1 VISAAV
7 VLTSLCLSAAPI
19 TLPEVRTRSRDNVQ
33 ALQAELER
41 LRAGEGRVGAKAA
54 ILPQVNLG
62 GAVAGRGEGPKYQF
76 NPFTGQVTPLDLT
89 VGYSNF
95 DLNVTVQQLLYDGG
109 RWWSRLAQA
118 GAQEEAAAGQ
128 LREQRNSSEFEGVRR
143 FYELLRAQERA
154 RVLAAN
160 VERSRDQ
167 VGRAEALF
175 QSGRAGRV
183 EVLSAQV
190 NAGQDRISALQ
201 HAARVTTAQADLAVW
216 LALGADVELRA
227 EGTPPEEGPGDALE
241 LWTARARAQRPLLQV
256 LAAQVRSAEQAVEVA
271 RADYLPAVSAVVAL
285 GRTAPLPGPFFL
297 EPGRQNYLNGG
308 LNLRWN
314 LFAGHATDAAVRAAE
329 AGVRAAQLNL
339 EQAHREVEADVR
351 RALAAWAAQRE
362 AAEVARQNLAFATE
376 ALEVARGRFSGGEG
390 ATLDVRDAQL
400 KLAQAELQ
408 WLETRVDAAIARANL
423 ERICGREGGSP

>member
-1 VISAAV
+1 MISVAAV
-7 VLTSLCLSAAPI
+7 VAALALAGSPI
-19 TLPEVRTRSRDNVQ
+19 TLAEVRVRSRDSVQ
-33 ALQAELER
+33 ALQAELDR
-41 LRAGEGRVGAKAA
+41 VRAGENLAGARSA

-62 GAVAGRGEGPKYQF
+62 GVVAGRGEGPKYQF

-95 DLNVTVQQLLYDGG
+95 DLNVTVQQMVYDGG
-109 RWWSRLAQA
+109 RWWSRIAQA

-154 RVLAAN
+154 RVLGAN
-160 VERSRDQ
+160 EERSRDQ
-167 VGRAEALF
+167 VARAEALF

-201 HAARVTTAQADLAVW
+201 HAARVTSAQADLAVW

-227 EGTPPEEGPGDALE
+227 EGAPPEEGPADALE
-241 LWTARARAQRPLLQV
+241 LWVARAREQRPLLQV
-256 LAAQVRSAEQAVEVA
+256 LAAQVRSAEQAVGVA
-271 RADYLPAVSAVVAL
+271 RADYLPAVSAVLAL

-297 EPGRQNYLNGG
+297 EPSRQNYLNGG
-308 LNLRWN
+308 LNFRWN
-314 LFAGHATDAAVRAAE
+314 LFAGHATDAAVRSAE
-329 AGVRAAQLNL
+329 AGVRAAQLQL
-339 EQAHREVEADVR
+339 EQAQREVEADVR
-351 RALAAWAAQRE
+351 RALSAWTAQRE
-362 AAEVARQNLAFATE
+362 AAEVARQNLACASE
-376 ALEVARGRFSGGEG
+376 ALEVARGRFSVGEG

-408 WLETRVDAAIARANL
+408 LLETRIDAAIARVNL
-423 ERICGREGGSP
+423 ERTCGREGGSP